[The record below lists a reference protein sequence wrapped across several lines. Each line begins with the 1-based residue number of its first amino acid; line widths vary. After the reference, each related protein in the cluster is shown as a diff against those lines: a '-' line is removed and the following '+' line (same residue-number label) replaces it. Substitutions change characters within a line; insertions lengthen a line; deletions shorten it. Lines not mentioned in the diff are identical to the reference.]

1 MRNLGVEVPNPVQL
15 LSEYD
20 VAVVDDEIKFETV
33 KLFDD
38 VAMRESPSAED
49 VMMELAAKLVTFVP
63 PFAIGNVPV
72 T

>member
-1 MRNLGVEVPNPVQL
+1 M
-15 LSEYD
+15 
-20 VAVVDDEIKFETV
+20 

-49 VMMELAAKLVTFVP
+49 VMMELAAKAVEFVP
-63 PFAIGNVPV
+63 PLATGRVPV